1 MTRAAPTTSEPQ
13 RELVGT
19 VPDRAHVALYTSSP
33 DSRVATQVLVG
44 LREFATRQGWTVV
57 HKVYDLAP
65 LDAPLWHRTGW
76 QAVRHLLAS
85 GAATGL
91 VVLDEREV
99 ARHTEDRDAGNRD
112 VLRSWLLGLPA
123 FAACECPRAER
134 PRQALRPARAPQDPA
149 TRTAP
154 PRPAGRRWQR
164 SYALHPLSVRPIR
177 EAARAHLTL
186 WSWPGDIVAAVD
198 VLARLAYNA
207 VVHARPAGEAD
218 ARMRVRLTLGEHDT
232 LLLEVGDPRPD
243 FRNSAAAIAGV
254 LGNGLREARLLGA
267 EVSWLP
273 AADGHGKFVRAR
285 LPATRL
291 HP

>member
-1 MTRAAPTTSEPQ
+1 MTRAASTTSVPQ
-13 RELVGT
+13 QELVGT

-76 QAVRHLLAS
+76 QAVRQLLAS

-91 VVLDEREV
+91 VVPDEREV
-99 ARHTEDRDAGNRD
+99 ARHAGDRD

-123 FAACECPRAER
+123 FAACACPGR
-134 PRQALRPARAPQDPA
+134 PGQALPPVRAPRDSA
-149 TRTAP
+149 VRTAL

-164 SYALHPLSVRPIR
+164 SYALHPLSVRPVR
-177 EAARAHLTL
+177 EAARAHLAL
-186 WSWPGDIVAAVD
+186 WRWPGDIVAAVD

-243 FRNSAAAIAGV
+243 FQNSAAAIAGV

-285 LPATRL
+285 LPATRP

>member
-1 MTRAAPTTSEPQ
+1 MTRAASTTPVPQ

-33 DSRVATQVLVG
+33 DSRAATQALMG
-44 LREFATRQGWTVV
+44 LREFAIRQGWTVV

-76 QAVRHLLAS
+76 RAVQHLLGT

-91 VVLDEREV
+91 VVPDEREV
-99 ARHTEDRDAGNRD
+99 ARHTGDRD
-112 VLRSWLLGLPA
+112 VLHSWLLGLPA
-123 FAACECPRAER
+123 FAVCAYPRAGHARLPLR
-134 PRQALRPARAPQDPA
+134 PVRALEGAAFRSALRWPVGAHWR
-149 TRTAP
+149 RTYP
-154 PRPAGRRWQR
+154 
-164 SYALHPLSVRPIR
+164 LHPLSVQQAR
-177 EAARAHLTL
+177 EAARGYLTL
-186 WSWPGDIVAAVD
+186 RSWPGDIVVAGD

-207 VVHARPAGEAD
+207 VVHAQPVGGAD
-218 ARMRVRLTLGEHDT
+218 ARMRVRLTLSESDG
-232 LLLEVGDPRPD
+232 LLVEVGDPRPD

-273 AADGHGKFVRAR
+273 AADGQGKFVRAR
-285 LPATRL
+285 LPAART
-291 HP
+291 HS